1 LIAHRIRACGA
12 NVEAIA
18 TDRREIAYRRRMR
31 RDQIALQLYT
41 VRDLAREDLGGT
53 LREVAAAGYR
63 FVEVAGIAESA
74 ETGLPPL
81 LRDAGLSAIAVHRG
95 LEALRVSVAA
105 AADGLDELGC
115 RRLVV
120 PSLPDDEHTTAD
132 GVRRLAHELNE
143 IARRLADRG
152 IRLGYHNH
160 AAEFRPLDGTTMW
173 QVLLAE
179 LAPEIELEVDVYWAS
194 VGGRD
199 PVEVIREGGARVRL
213 LHMKDRAAGD
223 EPRDAPAGGGTLDMA
238 AIVRN
243 GRETGVEWYIV
254 EQDDPADALV
264 DIATA
269 RRNLE
274 ALAR

>member
-1 LIAHRIRACGA
+1 LIARGIGA
-12 NVEAIA
+12 GGSNVKAIA
-18 TDRREIAYRRRMR
+18 TDRPEIAYRRRMR

-53 LREVAAAGYR
+53 LRNVAAAGYR
-63 FVEVAGIAESA
+63 FVEVAGIAEAA
-74 ETGLPPL
+74 EAHLPPL
-81 LRDAGLSAIAVHRG
+81 LREAGLAAIAVHRG
-95 LEALRVSVAA
+95 LDALRVSVAA
-105 AADGLDELGC
+105 TADRLQELDC

-120 PSLPDDEHTTAD
+120 PSLPDNERSTAE
-132 GVRRLAHELNE
+132 GVRRLAHQLNE
-143 IARRLADRG
+143 MARRLADRG

-213 LHMKDRAAGD
+213 LHMKDRAAGNV
-223 EPRDAPAGGGTLDMA
+223 PRDAPAGAGTLDMA
-238 AIVRN
+238 AIVRT
-243 GRETGVEWYIV
+243 GGEAGVEWYIV

>member
-1 LIAHRIRACGA
+1 
-12 NVEAIA
+12 
-18 TDRREIAYRRRMR
+18 MR

-105 AADGLDELGC
+105 AADRLDELDC

-120 PSLPDDEHTTAD
+120 PSLPHDERTTAD

-194 VGGRD
+194 IGGRD

-213 LHMKDRAAGD
+213 LHMKDRAAGE
-223 EPRDAPAGGGTLDMA
+223 EPRDAPAGAGTLDMA
-238 AIVRN
+238 AIVRG
-243 GRETGVEWYIV
+243 GRDAGVEWYIA
-254 EQDDPADALV
+254 EQDEPSDALN

>member
-1 LIAHRIRACGA
+1 
-12 NVEAIA
+12 
-18 TDRREIAYRRRMR
+18 MR
-31 RDQIALQLYT
+31 PDQIALQLYT

-53 LREVAAAGYR
+53 LRNVAAAGYR

-74 ETGLPPL
+74 EADLPRL
-81 LRDAGLSAIAVHRG
+81 LGDAGLSAIAVHGG
-95 LEALRVSVAA
+95 LDALRVSVDA
-105 AADGLDELGC
+105 AADRLEELDC

-120 PSLPDDEHTTAD
+120 PSLPDHERSTAE

-143 IARRLADRG
+143 VARRLADRG

-194 VGGRD
+194 IGGRD

-223 EPRDAPAGGGTLDMA
+223 EPRDAPAGTGALDMA
-238 AIVRN
+238 AVVRN

-254 EQDDPADALV
+254 EQDDPGDPLV
-264 DIATA
+264 DIVTA

>member
-1 LIAHRIRACGA
+1 MIAHRIRACGA

-105 AADGLDELGC
+105 AADRLDELDC

-120 PSLPDDEHTTAD
+120 PSLPDDERTTAD

-194 VGGRD
+194 IGGRD

-213 LHMKDRAAGD
+213 LHMKDRAAGE

-238 AIVRN
+238 AIVRG
-243 GRETGVEWYIV
+243 GRDAGVEWYIV

>member
-1 LIAHRIRACGA
+1 MIAHRIRACGA

-105 AADGLDELGC
+105 AADRLDELDC

-120 PSLPDDEHTTAD
+120 PSLPDDERTTAD

-194 VGGRD
+194 IGGRD

-213 LHMKDRAAGD
+213 LHMKDRAAGE

-238 AIVRN
+238 AIVRG
-243 GRETGVEWYIV
+243 GRDAGVEWYIA
-254 EQDDPADALV
+254 EQDEPSDALN

-269 RRNLE
+269 RQNLE

>member
-105 AADGLDELGC
+105 AADRLDELDC

-120 PSLPDDEHTTAD
+120 PSLPDDERTTAD

-179 LAPEIELEVDVYWAS
+179 MAPEIELEVDVYWAS
-194 VGGRD
+194 IGGRD

-223 EPRDAPAGGGTLDMA
+223 EPRDAPAGTGALDMA